1 MIERY
6 SRPKM
11 KKIWSDKNKFDK
23 WLQVEIAVCEA
34 WADAGRIPKSAL
46 QNIRK
51 ARVDFDRMEE
61 ILKVTHHDVT
71 AFLNAVGETVG
82 EDSRYIHLGLTSSD
96 IMDTAQAL
104 QLREAVDLLLEDVNA
119 LIVVLEDRAVANK
132 DTIMIGRTH
141 GVHAEPITFGLKMAL
156 WAQEMKRNYARLEE
170 AKKCI
175 SVGKISGAVGTYA
188 TVSPDIETKA
198 CASLGL
204 DCAPISNQVIQ
215 RDRHAQFIT
224 TLAITAG
231 SLDKFATEIRALQ
244 RTEILEAE
252 EPFAKGQTGSSA
264 MPHKRNPELC
274 ERVCGL
280 SRLIRGYSITA
291 LENMALWHER
301 DISHSSNERVILPD
315 ACLALDY
322 IEYIHRRHERP
333 RGVTAPVIATL
344 LRLRQL
350 DQAFLLQ
357 DGKQEGWRV
366 GDLAPEQRRQD
377 KRRDRLAL
385 ILLGQQIL
393 DSRVGHPLVVEIA
406 RVRVADQLQHD
417 LAGLIDADPIAEC
430 RLAAQ
435 VGAGAVLQD
444 TDRRFGVCSFLAHGE
459 SP

>member
-34 WADAGRIPKSAL
+34 WADVGRIPKSAL
-46 QNIRK
+46 QNISK
-51 ARVDFDRMEE
+51 ASVDFDRMAE

-96 IMDTAQAL
+96 IIDTAQAL
-104 QLREAVDLLLEDVNA
+104 QIREAVDLLLEDMSSLVA
-119 LIVVLEDRAVANK
+119 VLEDRAVSNK

-170 AKKCI
+170 AKKVI
-175 SVGKISGAVGTYA
+175 IVGKISGAVGTYA
-188 TVSPDIETKA
+188 TVSPDIEAKA
-198 CASLGL
+198 CAALGL
-204 DCAPISNQVIQ
+204 ACAPISNQVIQ
-215 RDRHAQFIT
+215 RDRHAQLIT
-224 TLAITAG
+224 TLAIAAS
-231 SLDKFATEIRALQ
+231 SLERFATEIRSLQ

-280 SRLIRGYSITA
+280 SRLIRGYSVTA

-322 IEYIHRRHERP
+322 ILSLFT
-333 RGVTAPVIATL
+333 GVMKG
-344 LRLRQL
+344 
-350 DQAFLLQ
+350 LQ
-357 DGKQEGWRV
+357 V
-366 GDLAPEQRRQD
+366 YPENM
-377 KRRDRLAL
+377 KRNLEITQGLVFSQNVMLAL
-385 ILLGQQIL
+385 VSKGLSRQKAYELTQRNAMEAWKSRTPFRKLLKSDPDVSSRLNAKEL
-393 DSRVGHPLVVEIA
+393 D
-406 RVRVADQLQHD
+406 D
-417 LAGLIDADPIAEC
+417 LFDY
-430 RLAAQ
+430 
-435 VGAGAVLQD
+435 
-444 TDRRFGVCSFLAHGE
+444 RRFLKHIDTVFERLGLLKKTRKSQIKR
-459 SP
+459 